1 MNKPLAKGS
10 PYKLPGWVS
19 LNPIT
24 GCGPANYS
32 DGCRNCWARAVARD
46 RHGDKEFKPT
56 FHPERLGD
64 ITGPR
69 GSRKVYVMNFMGDL
83 WADGVDPDWQN
94 SIFTAFRDNPQ
105 HQFIVCTKRSGSLA
119 RFIDFMGWKPLPN
132 VWLGITAENEGMR
145 MRRTHELACIKGWNK
160 WISLEPLL
168 GPVTLPE
175 RYMYGVKWVVVG
187 CESGP
192 KRRECRWEWII
203 NVVNQCKA
211 LGIPCYVKQIQSGA
225 HNKVVYGW
233 DVPGRDDFFP
243 WELRV
248 RQLPEELVK
257 GVDDETD

>member
-46 RHGDKEFKPT
+46 RHGDKEYKPT
-56 FHPERLGD
+56 FHPERLKE

-69 GSRKVYVMNFMGDL
+69 GSRKVYVTSLMGD
-83 WADGVDPDWQN
+83 WMADGVDIGWIV
-94 SIFTAFRDNPQ
+94 SILDSMESHEHHTFLTL
-105 HQFIVCTKRSGSLA
+105 TKRAGNLA
-119 RFIDFMGWKPLPN
+119 RDLKTIAPIPN
-132 VWLGITAENEGMR
+132 VWLGITCENEETR
-145 MRRTHELACIKGWNK
+145 IERTHELAKIKGWNK
-160 WISLEPLL
+160 WLSLEPLL

-192 KRRECRWEWII
+192 NRRPCDPDWIRA
-203 NVVNQCKA
+203 VVFQCKA
-211 LGIPCYVKQIQSGA
+211 LGIPCYVKQ
-225 HNKVVYGW
+225 
-233 DVPGRDDFFP
+233 VPYYGRDSIRWRVERNVDKFP
-243 WELRV
+243 WQFFRV